1 VATTTEFKSEL
12 RYLEKITMA
21 GDADLLIRKDPDI
34 DIAVFLAEASSAAYP
49 TGDAQGFV
57 ARSGLAGFASF
68 DSGNVQGYHCSTEQ
82 AALLVFRGTSNI
94 GQWIRDARVLP
105 APFLDWGWA
114 HLGFV
119 NGIKAVETSLQQ
131 FDKIAKST
139 ARVWVAGHSLGGA
152 LAVLAAARLK
162 SLGVCTPSVLTYG
175 QPAAG
180 FADFVARFNSELPL
194 RMWHIINQQDI
205 VPRIPPLPYHHCN
218 TAKRILRPGVFEA
231 AQRFELAAAPGL
243 PEPLDYSQAETLDQI
258 VPKNLSLERLAAQGG
273 LVIETDAP
281 PQLDPFEFGRLQ
293 LALGAGESAG
303 LEGMALEGAIP
314 FLNDHSISEYIRL
327 LKDIRDAGTRG

>member
-1 VATTTEFKSEL
+1 
-12 RYLEKITMA
+12 MA
-21 GDADLLIRKDPDI
+21 GDADLLTRKDPDL
-34 DIAVFLAEASSAAYP
+34 DVVVFLAEASGAAYP

-57 ARSGLAGFASF
+57 AMSGLTSF
-68 DSGNVQGYHCSTEQ
+68 TSFESGNVQGYYCSTQQ

-94 GQWIRDARVLP
+94 GQWIRDARILP
-105 APFLDWGWA
+105 APFRDWGWA

-119 NGIKAVETSLQQ
+119 KGIDAVETFLQQ
-131 FDKIAKST
+131 FDQIAKSK

-194 RMWHIINQQDI
+194 RLWHIINQQDI

-231 AQRFELAAAPGL
+231 TQGFESAAAPSL
-243 PEPLDYSQAETLDQI
+243 PEPLDYSQAETFDQI
-258 VPKNLSLERLAAQGG
+258 IPMNLNLEGLEAARGG
-273 LVIETDAP
+273 LVLETDAP
-281 PQLDPFEFGRLQ
+281 PQLDAFEFGRLQ
-293 LALGAGESAG
+293 LALGAGEPAG

-314 FLNDHSISEYIRL
+314 FLGDHSISEYIRL
-327 LKDIRDAGTRG
+327 LKDIRDAATRG